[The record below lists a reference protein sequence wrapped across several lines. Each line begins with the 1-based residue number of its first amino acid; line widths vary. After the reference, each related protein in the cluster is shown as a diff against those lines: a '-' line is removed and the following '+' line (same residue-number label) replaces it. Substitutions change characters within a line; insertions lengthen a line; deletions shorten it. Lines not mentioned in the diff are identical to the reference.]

1 MNISDRSECKDTPNE
16 ETSISKELINIEILT
31 PNSREANLIVKAISK
46 NRVRNVT
53 GRDYTRRRV
62 LDDLV
67 EIASYHNN

>member
-1 MNISDRSECKDTPNE
+1 MNISDRSECKDTSNE
-16 ETSISKELINIEILT
+16 ETFESKELIKIEKLT

-46 NRVRNVT
+46 NQVRNVI

-67 EIASYHNN
+67 EIASYHNY